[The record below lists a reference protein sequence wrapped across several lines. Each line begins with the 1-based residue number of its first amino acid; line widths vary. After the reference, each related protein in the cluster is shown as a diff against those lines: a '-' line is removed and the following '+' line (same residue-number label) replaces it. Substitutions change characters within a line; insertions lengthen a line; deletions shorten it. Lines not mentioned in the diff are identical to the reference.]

1 MDRRRIF
8 SRTLTMMFTVL
19 VFVFMF
25 YSNTLTTTTSRFV
38 KQEKDEIYARYTA
51 LYFETSIK
59 KAAIAYENGSAY
71 VSFDVYNYEDTWVTQ
86 RDIEYKVR
94 IEEVQYYDGA
104 GNTVTDAYNGELFA
118 KDVWGNLVKVGNDTL
133 KYSSEIVEYSGET
146 IENGGKINNLF
157 TYEELGATGVSKTH
171 SLTVKLTRD
180 EKLQTLPGDE
190 HVSIVIE
197 LVRPYREIY
206 VIDLTISNKIITF
219 SNNTFNKFE
228 TDLEVLNCQTV
239 NIFSH
244 YYNGNNRVTIS
255 DVASLNNKKYLSNA
269 VMLEIVFDGLYLDE
283 NLLERI
289 HIPSDGTGSSNID
302 ISQPYVIPQNGDIV
316 TYSGNTGTLRIYVP
330 QASDF
335 SLYFLPIA
343 DNYSIKVNIQV
354 MLETGYTLYHT
365 NIGGYEHTNSYYTIM
380 TGSKAGS

>member
-1 MDRRRIF
+1 MDRRRLF
-8 SRTLTMMFTVL
+8 SRTLTMLFTVL

-51 LYFETSIK
+51 LYFETSIEQ
-59 KAAIAYENGSAY
+59 AAIAYENGCAY
-71 VSFDVYNYEDTWVTQ
+71 VSFDVYNFEDTWVTQ

-94 IEEVQYYDGA
+94 IEEVEYYDAA
-104 GNTVTDAYNGELFA
+104 GNTVNDGYEGDLYA

-146 IENGGKINNLF
+146 IANGGKINNLF
-157 TYEELGATGVSKTH
+157 TYEQLGATGVSKTH
-171 SLTVKLTRD
+171 SMTVKLTRD
-180 EKLQTLPGDE
+180 DFVETLSGDE

-197 LVRPYREIY
+197 LVRPYRQIY

-228 TDLEVLNCQTV
+228 TDLKVLNCQTV

-244 YYNGNNRVTIS
+244 YYNGNERVVIS
-255 DVASLNNKKYLSNA
+255 DDVSLKNKKYLSNA
-269 VMLEIVFDGLYLDE
+269 IMLEIVFEGLYLDE

-289 HIPSDGTGSSNID
+289 HIPSNGTGSSNID
-302 ISQPYVIPQNGDIV
+302 ISQPYVIPQNGDAV
-316 TYSGNTGTLRIYVP
+316 TYNGNTGTLKIYVP

-343 DNYSIKVNIQV
+343 ENYSIKVNIQV
-354 MLETGYTLYHT
+354 MLETGYTVYDD
-365 NIGGYEHTNSYYTIM
+365 NIGGYEHTNSYYTVM
-380 TGSKAGS
+380 TGTKAGS